1 MNPDYILMKDKIGV
15 YPDESYVS
23 IFFAIYMENN
33 LYFRYTRRANACKW
47 VQPKK
52 IFVPVNFFVK

>member
-23 IFFAIYMENN
+23 IFFGL
-33 LYFRYTRRANACKW
+33 LYW
-47 VQPKK
+47 E
-52 IFVPVNFFVK
+52 

>member
-23 IFFAIYMENN
+23 RYLAFYMENN
-33 LYFRYTRRANACKW
+33 LYFRSLGEPIYVHELKQRKS
-47 VQPKK
+47 VFQ
-52 IFVPVNFFVK
+52 